1 MSVSP
6 EELLGDY
13 ASESSEHI
21 SELESLLLGAE
32 RESPSPE
39 AISAILRCFHSLKGL
54 SRVMGASA
62 LEKVAHSAET
72 VMSSVSSGQLIF
84 EGDVLEVLL
93 RVLDTIRAL
102 RAELLEGRTVNE
114 APRDILL
121 ALEAFGSASNDQSP
135 AITRIRVADRGS
147 ELHPDHELL
156 VCLSELLAEV
166 LPELAPLIEPDT
178 DGAALALA
186 ADSTEMLKIACQK
199 LELTPLAEAFSA
211 LQALTSEGAVTGG
224 RVLALARAVAL
235 TREFEQLMHVEAGA
249 NALGK
254 AIADRVENYLR
265 SELQSLSHFCA
276 EEPTSLAMAEHTARR
291 LLLLAQA
298 LGRND
303 AVMALLCDAVH
314 CWRLV
319 CNPQQTQAIRLV
331 LEALQN
337 DMSSLER
344 ALAELRGLLTL
355 NTGVEWTKLFTEHRL
370 DAALLPAIPPEKRN
384 RLASIQA
391 ENDVAFFE
399 VILDVNAGTRSL
411 HELARW
417 LYSHT
422 LLLQGKSI
430 TVEGQPKVS
439 LLLCSTQDEAKLG
452 EAIGNATGSGI
463 PTIIRRMDGTV
474 VSRTFGPP
482 LQTVSAAGIGDN
494 AVRVP
499 VEILDRLF
507 GRVGEFF
514 QVESRLNGLIFDENV
529 RESLRR
535 IQDVALRTDLVR
547 PEDVARVRPEDVA
560 RLVVQRGELQ
570 DVEVDV
576 QRLLNLIHDATLGLR
591 VIPFNSLFTRINR
604 AVHDLAKNQGKHVH
618 FTGRAEGIKIDKGMA
633 ELIVDPLMHMIRNAI
648 DHGIE
653 LPEERQACGKEQTAI
668 LQISVGQTGNRIMI
682 DVSDDGRGID
692 ADKVLLKA
700 VERGLVREAEGHRL
714 SREQIY
720 RFILMPGFST
730 AETVTETSGRGVG
743 MDVALVNVTR
753 LGGRIDIR
761 STSGRGTRF
770 VIELPLSAAIQRVL
784 LAETGHQLLSFPER
798 AVVESLIVSPG
809 DIQSVNGQQAILH
822 LGTFLP
828 VFRAEALLQLPSVP
842 DNGGHLSIIVLE
854 HDRQRIGV
862 VVRRILRSHE
872 VLMRETH
879 PRIANLIGISGV
891 TTLGNGLVLLVTDPP
906 GLFTLA
912 RRSPGATLFGGRA
925 AN

>member
-1 MSVSP
+1 MSASP
-6 EELLGDY
+6 EELLRDY

-39 AISAILRCFHSLKGL
+39 TISAILRCFHSLKGL
-54 SRVMGASA
+54 SLVMGASA

-72 VMSSVSSGQLIF
+72 VMNSVSSGQLIF

-102 RAELLEGRTVNE
+102 RTELIEGRTVNE
-114 APRDILL
+114 APADILL
-121 ALEAFGSASNDQSP
+121 ALEAFGGASNDQSL
-135 AITRIRVADRGS
+135 ATTRIQVADRGS

-211 LQALTSEGAVTGG
+211 LQALTSEGAVTAA

-254 AIADRVENYLR
+254 AIAGRVENYLR

-276 EEPTSLAMAEHTARR
+276 EEPTSLAMAEDTAHRM
-291 LLLLAQA
+291 LLLAQA

-303 AVMALLCDAVH
+303 PVMALLCDAVH

-319 CNPQQTQAIRLV
+319 CNSQQTQAIRLV

-337 DMSSLER
+337 DMSSLQP

-355 NTGVEWTKLFTEHRL
+355 NTRVELTKLFTERRL
-370 DAALLPAIPPEKRN
+370 DAALLPAIPAEKRHW
-384 RLASIQA
+384 LASIQA
-391 ENDVAFFE
+391 DSDVAFFE

-411 HELARW
+411 HELATW

-439 LLLCSTQDEAKLG
+439 LLLSSTQDEAQLG
-452 EAIGNATGSGI
+452 EAIANATGSGI
-463 PTIIRRMDGTV
+463 PTIIRRMDGTI
-474 VSRTFGPP
+474 VSHTFGPP
-482 LQTVSAAGIGDN
+482 LQTVSARGIGDN

-514 QVESRLNGLIFDENV
+514 QVENRLNELIFDENV

-535 IQDVALRTDLVR
+535 IQDVALGSDLVR
-547 PEDVARVRPEDVA
+547 PEDVARLLD
-560 RLVVQRGELQ
+560 QRGELQ

-692 ADKVLLKA
+692 ADKVLRKA

-770 VIELPLSAAIQRVL
+770 VIELPLSAVIQRVL

-842 DNGGHLSIIVLE
+842 DNGGDLSIIVLE

-891 TTLGNGLVLLVTDPP
+891 ATLGNGLVLLVTDPP
-906 GLFTLA
+906 GLFTLS
-912 RRSPGATLFGGRA
+912 RRSPGATLFSGRA
-925 AN
+925 N

>member
-1 MSVSP
+1 MSASP

-93 RVLDTIRAL
+93 RVLDTIRGL

-114 APRDILL
+114 APGDILL
-121 ALEAFGSASNDQSP
+121 ALEAFGASNDQSP
-135 AITRIRVADRGS
+135 ATTRIRVADRGS

-211 LQALTSEGAVTGG
+211 LQALTSDGAVTAG

-235 TREFEQLMHVEAGA
+235 TREFEQLMHIEAGA
-249 NALGK
+249 KALGK

-265 SELQSLSHFCA
+265 SELQSLRHFCA
-276 EEPTSLAMAEHTARR
+276 EEPTSLAMAENTAHR

-319 CNPQQTQAIRLV
+319 CNPQQAQAIRLV

-337 DMSSLER
+337 DMSSLEP

-355 NTGVEWTKLFTEHRL
+355 NTGVEWTKLFTERRL
-370 DAALLPAIPPEKRN
+370 DAALLPAIPPEKRK

-391 ENDVAFFE
+391 ENDVTFFE
-399 VILDVNAGTRSL
+399 VILDVDAGTRSL
-411 HELARW
+411 HELATW

-439 LLLCSTQDEAKLG
+439 LLLSSTQDEAQLG
-452 EAIGNATGSGI
+452 EAIGNVTGSGI
-463 PTIIRRMDGTV
+463 PTIIRRMDGTI

-482 LQTVSAAGIGDN
+482 LQTVSADGIGDN

-535 IQDVALRTDLVR
+535 IQDVALRGDLVR
-547 PEDVARVRPEDVA
+547 PEDVARLLD
-560 RLVVQRGELQ
+560 QRGELQ

-692 ADKVLLKA
+692 ADKVLRKA

-842 DNGGHLSIIVLE
+842 DNGGDLSIIVLE
-854 HDRQRIGV
+854 HDHQRIGV

-891 TTLGNGLVLLVTDPP
+891 ATLGNGLVLLVTDPP

-912 RRSPGATLFGGRA
+912 RRSPGATLFSGRA

>member
-1 MSVSP
+1 MSASP

-84 EGDVLEVLL
+84 EGDLLEVLL
-93 RVLDTIRAL
+93 RVLDTIRGL

-114 APRDILL
+114 APGDILL
-121 ALEAFGSASNDQSP
+121 ALEAFGGASNDQSP
-135 AITRIRVADRGS
+135 ATTRIRVADRGS

-199 LELTPLAEAFSA
+199 LELTPFAEAFSA
-211 LQALTSEGAVTGG
+211 LQALTSEGAVTAG

-276 EEPTSLAMAEHTARR
+276 EEPTSLAMAEQTVRR

-337 DMSSLER
+337 DMSSLEP

-355 NTGVEWTKLFTEHRL
+355 NTGVELTKLFTERRL
-370 DAALLPAIPPEKRN
+370 DAALLPAIPVEKRN

-391 ENDVAFFE
+391 DSDVAFFE

-411 HELARW
+411 HELATW
-417 LYSHT
+417 LCSRT

-439 LLLCSTQDEAKLG
+439 LLLSSTQDEAQLG

-463 PTIIRRMDGTV
+463 PTIIRRMDGTI

-482 LQTVSAAGIGDN
+482 LQTVSAGIGDN

-535 IQDVALRTDLVR
+535 IQDVALRSDLVR
-547 PEDVARVRPEDVA
+547 PEDVARLLD
-560 RLVVQRGELQ
+560 QRGELQ

-604 AVHDLAKNQGKHVH
+604 AVHDLAKNQGKQVH

-692 ADKVLLKA
+692 ADKVLRKA

-798 AVVESLIVSPG
+798 AVVESLIVSHG

-828 VFRAEALLQLPSVP
+828 VFRAEALLQLPFVP
-842 DNGGHLSIIVLE
+842 DNGGDLSIIVLE

-891 TTLGNGLVLLVTDPP
+891 ATLGNGLVLLVTDPP
-906 GLFTLA
+906 GLFALA
-912 RRSPGATLFGGRA
+912 RRSPGATLFSGRA

>member
-1 MSVSP
+1 MSASP
-6 EELLGDY
+6 EELLRDY

-54 SRVMGASA
+54 SLVMGASA

-72 VMSSVSSGQLIF
+72 VMNSVSSGQLIF

-102 RAELLEGRTVNE
+102 RTELIEGRTVNE
-114 APRDILL
+114 APADILL
-121 ALEAFGSASNDQSP
+121 ALEAFGGASNDQSL
-135 AITRIRVADRGS
+135 ATTRIQVADRGS

-211 LQALTSEGAVTGG
+211 LQALTSEGAVTAA

-254 AIADRVENYLR
+254 AIAGRVENYLR

-276 EEPTSLAMAEHTARR
+276 EEPTSLAMAEDTAHRM
-291 LLLLAQA
+291 LLLAQA

-303 AVMALLCDAVH
+303 PVMALLCDAVH

-319 CNPQQTQAIRLV
+319 CNSQQTQAIRLV

-337 DMSSLER
+337 DMSSLQP

-355 NTGVEWTKLFTEHRL
+355 NTRVELTKLFTERRL
-370 DAALLPAIPPEKRN
+370 DAALLPAIPAEKRHW
-384 RLASIQA
+384 LASIQA
-391 ENDVAFFE
+391 DSDVAFFE

-411 HELARW
+411 HELATW

-439 LLLCSTQDEAKLG
+439 LLLSSTQDEAQLG
-452 EAIGNATGSGI
+452 EAIANATGSGI
-463 PTIIRRMDGTV
+463 PTIIRRMDGTI
-474 VSRTFGPP
+474 VSHTFGPP
-482 LQTVSAAGIGDN
+482 LQTVSARGIGDN

-514 QVESRLNGLIFDENV
+514 QVENRLNELIFDENV

-535 IQDVALRTDLVR
+535 IQDVALGSDLVR
-547 PEDVARVRPEDVA
+547 PEDVARLLD
-560 RLVVQRGELQ
+560 QRGELQ

-692 ADKVLLKA
+692 ADKVLRKA

-770 VIELPLSAAIQRVL
+770 VIELPLSAVIQRVL

-842 DNGGHLSIIVLE
+842 DNGGDLSIIVLE

-891 TTLGNGLVLLVTDPP
+891 ATLGNGLVLLVTDPP
-906 GLFTLA
+906 GLFTLS
-912 RRSPGATLFGGRA
+912 RRSPGATLFSGRA
-925 AN
+925 N

>member
-39 AISAILRCFHSLKGL
+39 AISSILRCFHSLKGL

-93 RVLDTIRAL
+93 RVLDTIRGL

-114 APRDILL
+114 APGDILL
-121 ALEAFGSASNDQSP
+121 ALEAFGGASNDQSP
-135 AITRIRVADRGS
+135 ATTRIRVADRGS

-178 DGAALALA
+178 DGAALASA

-211 LQALTSEGAVTGG
+211 LQALTSEGAVSAG

-276 EEPTSLAMAEHTARR
+276 EEPTSLAMAEHTAHR

-337 DMSSLER
+337 NMSSLEP

-355 NTGVEWTKLFTEHRL
+355 NTGVELRKFFTERRL
-370 DAALLPAIPPEKRN
+370 DAALLPAIPAEKRH
-384 RLASIQA
+384 RLASIQVDS
-391 ENDVAFFE
+391 DVAFFE

-411 HELARW
+411 HELATW

-439 LLLCSTQDEAKLG
+439 LLLSSTQDEAQLS

-463 PTIIRRMDGTV
+463 PTIIRRMDGTI

-535 IQDVALRTDLVR
+535 IQDVALRKDLVR
-547 PEDVARVRPEDVA
+547 PEDVARLLD
-560 RLVVQRGELQ
+560 QRGELQ

-591 VIPFNSLFTRINR
+591 VIPFNSLFTRISR

-668 LQISVGQTGNRIMI
+668 LQISVGQTGNRILI

-692 ADKVLLKA
+692 ADKVLRKA

-761 STSGRGTRF
+761 STSGHGTRF

-809 DIQSVNGQQAILH
+809 AIQSVNGQQAILH

-842 DNGGHLSIIVLE
+842 DNGGDLSIIVLE

-891 TTLGNGLVLLVTDPP
+891 ATLGNGLVLLVTDPP

-912 RRSPGATLFGGRA
+912 RRSPGATLFSGRA

>member
-1 MSVSP
+1 MSASP

-32 RESPSPE
+32 RESPSPD
-39 AISAILRCFHSLKGL
+39 AVSAILRCFHSLKGL

-84 EGDVLEVLL
+84 EADVLEVLL
-93 RVLDTIRAL
+93 RALDTIRGL

-114 APRDILL
+114 APGDILL
-121 ALEAFGSASNDQSP
+121 ALEAFGGASNDKSP
-135 AITRIRVADRGS
+135 ATTRIRVADHGS
-147 ELHPDHELL
+147 DLHADHELL

-186 ADSTEMLKIACQK
+186 ADGTEMLKIACQK

-211 LQALTSEGAVTGG
+211 LQALTSEGAVTAG

-235 TREFEQLMHVEAGA
+235 TREFEQLMHIEAGA

-265 SELQSLSHFCA
+265 SELQSLRHFCA
-276 EEPTSLAMAEHTARR
+276 EEPTSLSMAEPAAHR

-337 DMSSLER
+337 DMSSLEP

-355 NTGVEWTKLFTEHRL
+355 NTGVEWTKLFTKRRL
-370 DAALLPAIPPEKRN
+370 DAALLLAIPPEKRN

-391 ENDVAFFE
+391 DTDVAFFE
-399 VILDVNAGTRSL
+399 VILDVNAATRSL
-411 HELARW
+411 HELATW

-430 TVEGQPKVS
+430 IVEGQPKVS
-439 LLLCSTQDEAKLG
+439 LLLSSTQDEAQLG

-463 PTIIRRMDGTV
+463 PTIIRRMDGTI
-474 VSRTFGPP
+474 VSRTFSPP
-482 LQTVSAAGIGDN
+482 LQTVSADGIGDS

-535 IQDVALRTDLVR
+535 IQDVALRGDLVS
-547 PEDVARVRPEDVA
+547 PEDVA
-560 RLVVQRGELQ
+560 RLLDQRGELQ

-618 FTGRAEGIKIDKGMA
+618 FTARAEGIKIDKGMA

-653 LPEERQACGKEQTAI
+653 LPEERQACGKAQTAI
-668 LQISVGQTGNRIMI
+668 LQISVGQTGNRITI

-692 ADKVLLKA
+692 ADKVLRKA

-770 VIELPLSAAIQRVL
+770 VIELPLSAVIQRVL

-798 AVVESLIVSPG
+798 AVVEFVIASPG

-842 DNGGHLSIIVLE
+842 DNGGDLSIIVLE

-879 PRIANLIGISGV
+879 PRIADLIGISGV
-891 TTLGNGLVLLVTDPP
+891 ATLGNGLVLLVTDPS

-912 RRSPGATLFGGRA
+912 RRSPGATLFSGRA

>member
-1 MSVSP
+1 
-6 EELLGDY
+6 
-13 ASESSEHI
+13 
-21 SELESLLLGAE
+21 
-32 RESPSPE
+32 
-39 AISAILRCFHSLKGL
+39 
-54 SRVMGASA
+54 
-62 LEKVAHSAET
+62 
-72 VMSSVSSGQLIF
+72 
-84 EGDVLEVLL
+84 
-93 RVLDTIRAL
+93 
-102 RAELLEGRTVNE
+102 
-114 APRDILL
+114 
-121 ALEAFGSASNDQSP
+121 
-135 AITRIRVADRGS
+135 
-147 ELHPDHELL
+147 
-156 VCLSELLAEV
+156 
-166 LPELAPLIEPDT
+166 
-178 DGAALALA
+178 
-186 ADSTEMLKIACQK
+186 
-199 LELTPLAEAFSA
+199 
-211 LQALTSEGAVTGG
+211 
-224 RVLALARAVAL
+224 
-235 TREFEQLMHVEAGA
+235 
-249 NALGK
+249 
-254 AIADRVENYLR
+254 
-265 SELQSLSHFCA
+265 
-276 EEPTSLAMAEHTARR
+276 
-291 LLLLAQA
+291 
-298 LGRND
+298 
-303 AVMALLCDAVH
+303 
-314 CWRLV
+314 
-319 CNPQQTQAIRLV
+319 
-331 LEALQN
+331 
-337 DMSSLER
+337 
-344 ALAELRGLLTL
+344 
-355 NTGVEWTKLFTEHRL
+355 
-370 DAALLPAIPPEKRN
+370 
-384 RLASIQA
+384 
-391 ENDVAFFE
+391 
-399 VILDVNAGTRSL
+399 
-411 HELARW
+411 
-417 LYSHT
+417 

-439 LLLCSTQDEAKLG
+439 LLLSSTQDEAQLG

-463 PTIIRRMDGTV
+463 PTIIRRMDGTI

-482 LQTVSAAGIGDN
+482 LQTVSARGIGDN

-514 QVESRLNGLIFDENV
+514 QVENRLNELIFDENV

-535 IQDVALRTDLVR
+535 IQDVALGSDLVR
-547 PEDVARVRPEDVA
+547 PEDVARLLD
-560 RLVVQRGELQ
+560 QRGELQ

-692 ADKVLLKA
+692 ADKVLRKA

-842 DNGGHLSIIVLE
+842 DNGGDLSIIVLE

-891 TTLGNGLVLLVTDPP
+891 ATLGNGLVLLVTDPP
-906 GLFTLA
+906 GLFTLS
-912 RRSPGATLFGGRA
+912 RRSPGATLFSGRA
-925 AN
+925 N

>member
-1 MSVSP
+1 
-6 EELLGDY
+6 
-13 ASESSEHI
+13 
-21 SELESLLLGAE
+21 
-32 RESPSPE
+32 
-39 AISAILRCFHSLKGL
+39 
-54 SRVMGASA
+54 
-62 LEKVAHSAET
+62 
-72 VMSSVSSGQLIF
+72 
-84 EGDVLEVLL
+84 
-93 RVLDTIRAL
+93 
-102 RAELLEGRTVNE
+102 
-114 APRDILL
+114 
-121 ALEAFGSASNDQSP
+121 
-135 AITRIRVADRGS
+135 
-147 ELHPDHELL
+147 
-156 VCLSELLAEV
+156 
-166 LPELAPLIEPDT
+166 
-178 DGAALALA
+178 
-186 ADSTEMLKIACQK
+186 
-199 LELTPLAEAFSA
+199 
-211 LQALTSEGAVTGG
+211 
-224 RVLALARAVAL
+224 
-235 TREFEQLMHVEAGA
+235 
-249 NALGK
+249 LGK
-254 AIADRVENYLR
+254 AIAGRVENYLR

-276 EEPTSLAMAEHTARR
+276 EEPTSLAMAEDTAHRM
-291 LLLLAQA
+291 LLLAQA

-303 AVMALLCDAVH
+303 PVMALLCDAVH

-319 CNPQQTQAIRLV
+319 CNSQQTQAIRLV

-337 DMSSLER
+337 DMSSLQP

-355 NTGVEWTKLFTEHRL
+355 NTRVELTKLFTERRL
-370 DAALLPAIPPEKRN
+370 DAALLPAIPAEKRHW
-384 RLASIQA
+384 LASIQA
-391 ENDVAFFE
+391 DSDVAFFE

-411 HELARW
+411 HELATW

-439 LLLCSTQDEAKLG
+439 LLLSSTQDEAQLG

-463 PTIIRRMDGTV
+463 PTIIRRMDGTI

-482 LQTVSAAGIGDN
+482 LQTVSAHGIGDN

-514 QVESRLNGLIFDENV
+514 QVENRLNELIFDENV

-535 IQDVALRTDLVR
+535 IQDVALGSDLVR
-547 PEDVARVRPEDVA
+547 PEDVARLLD
-560 RLVVQRGELQ
+560 QRGELQ

-692 ADKVLLKA
+692 ADKVLRKA

-770 VIELPLSAAIQRVL
+770 VIELPLSAVIQRVL

-842 DNGGHLSIIVLE
+842 DNGGDLSIIVLE

-891 TTLGNGLVLLVTDPP
+891 ATLGNGLVLLVTDPP
-906 GLFTLA
+906 GLFTLS
-912 RRSPGATLFGGRA
+912 RRSPGATLFSGRA
-925 AN
+925 N

>member
-1 MSVSP
+1 MSASP
-6 EELLGDY
+6 EELLRDY

-21 SELESLLLGAE
+21 SELESLFLGAE

-93 RVLDTIRAL
+93 RVLDTIRGL

-114 APRDILL
+114 APGDILL
-121 ALEAFGSASNDQSP
+121 ALKAFGGASNDQSP
-135 AITRIRVADRGS
+135 ATTRIRVADRGS

-211 LQALTSEGAVTGG
+211 LQALTSEGAVTAG

-276 EEPTSLAMAEHTARR
+276 EEPTSLAMAEQTVRR

-337 DMSSLER
+337 DMSSLEP

-355 NTGVEWTKLFTEHRL
+355 NTGVELTKLFTERRL
-370 DAALLPAIPPEKRN
+370 DAALLPAIPAEKRN
-384 RLASIQA
+384 RLAS
-391 ENDVAFFE
+391 NSDVAFFE

-411 HELARW
+411 HELATW

-439 LLLCSTQDEAKLG
+439 LLLSSTQDEAQLG

-463 PTIIRRMDGTV
+463 PTIIRRMDGTI

-535 IQDVALRTDLVR
+535 IQDVALRSDLVR
-547 PEDVARVRPEDVA
+547 PEDVARLLD
-560 RLVVQRGELQ
+560 QRGELQ

-692 ADKVLLKA
+692 ADKVLRKA

-761 STSGRGTRF
+761 STSGHGTRF

-842 DNGGHLSIIVLE
+842 DNGGDLAIIVLE

-891 TTLGNGLVLLVTDPP
+891 ATLGNGLVLLVTDPP

-912 RRSPGATLFGGRA
+912 RRSPGATLFSGRA

>member
-1 MSVSP
+1 MSASP

-54 SRVMGASA
+54 SLVMGASA

-72 VMSSVSSGQLIF
+72 VMRSVSSGQLIF
-84 EGDVLEVLL
+84 EGDLLEVLL
-93 RVLDTIRAL
+93 RVLDTIRGL

-114 APRDILL
+114 APGDILL
-121 ALEAFGSASNDQSP
+121 ALEAFGGASNDQSP
-135 AITRIRVADRGS
+135 ATTRIRVADRGS

-166 LPELAPLIEPDT
+166 LPELSPLIEPDT

-211 LQALTSEGAVTGG
+211 LQALTSEGAVTAA

-254 AIADRVENYLR
+254 AIAGRVENYLR

-276 EEPTSLAMAEHTARR
+276 EEPTSLAMAEQTVRR

-319 CNPQQTQAIRLV
+319 CNSQQTQAIRLV

-337 DMSSLER
+337 DMSSLQP
-344 ALAELRGLLTL
+344 ALAELRGLLML
-355 NTGVEWTKLFTEHRL
+355 NTGVELTKLFTERRL
-370 DAALLPAIPPEKRN
+370 DAALLPAIQAEKRN

-391 ENDVAFFE
+391 DSDVAFFE

-411 HELARW
+411 HELATW

-439 LLLCSTQDEAKLG
+439 LLLSSTQDEAQLG

-463 PTIIRRMDGTV
+463 PTIIRRMDGTI

-482 LQTVSAAGIGDN
+482 LQTVSADGIGDN

-507 GRVGEFF
+507 GRIGEFF

-529 RESLRR
+529 HESLRR
-535 IQDVALRTDLVR
+535 IQDVALRSDDLVR
-547 PEDVARVRPEDVA
+547 PEDVARLLD
-560 RLVVQRGELQ
+560 QRGELQ

-604 AVHDLAKNQGKHVH
+604 AVHDLAKNQGKRVH
-618 FTGRAEGIKIDKGMA
+618 FIGRAEGIKIDKGMA

-692 ADKVLLKA
+692 ADKVLRKA

-842 DNGGHLSIIVLE
+842 DNGGDLSIIVLE

-862 VVRRILRSHE
+862 MVRRILRSHE

-879 PRIANLIGISGV
+879 PRIADLIGISGV
-891 TTLGNGLVLLVTDPP
+891 ATLGNGLVLLVTDPP

-912 RRSPGATLFGGRA
+912 RHSSGATLFSGRA

>member
-1 MSVSP
+1 MSASP
-6 EELLGDY
+6 EELLRDY

-54 SRVMGASA
+54 SLVMGASA

-72 VMSSVSSGQLIF
+72 VMNSVSSGQLIF

-102 RAELLEGRTVNE
+102 RTELIEGRTVNE
-114 APRDILL
+114 APADILL
-121 ALEAFGSASNDQSP
+121 ALEAFGGASNDQSL
-135 AITRIRVADRGS
+135 ATTRIQVADRGS

-211 LQALTSEGAVTGG
+211 LQALTSEGAVTAA

-254 AIADRVENYLR
+254 AIAGRVENYLR

-276 EEPTSLAMAEHTARR
+276 EEPTSLAMAEDTAHRM
-291 LLLLAQA
+291 LLLAQA

-303 AVMALLCDAVH
+303 PVMALLCDAVH

-319 CNPQQTQAIRLV
+319 CNSQQTQAIRLV

-337 DMSSLER
+337 DMSSLQP

-355 NTGVEWTKLFTEHRL
+355 NTRVELTKLFTERRL
-370 DAALLPAIPPEKRN
+370 DAALLPAIPAEKRHW
-384 RLASIQA
+384 LASIQA
-391 ENDVAFFE
+391 DSDVAFFE

-411 HELARW
+411 HELATW

-439 LLLCSTQDEAKLG
+439 LLLSSTQDEAQLG

-463 PTIIRRMDGTV
+463 PTIIRRMDGTI

-482 LQTVSAAGIGDN
+482 LQTVSAHGIGDN

-514 QVESRLNGLIFDENV
+514 QVENRLNELIFDENV

-535 IQDVALRTDLVR
+535 IQDVALGSDLVR
-547 PEDVARVRPEDVA
+547 PEDVARLLD
-560 RLVVQRGELQ
+560 QRGELQ

-692 ADKVLLKA
+692 ADKVLRKA

-770 VIELPLSAAIQRVL
+770 VIELPLSAVIQRVL

-842 DNGGHLSIIVLE
+842 DNGGDLSIIVLE

-891 TTLGNGLVLLVTDPP
+891 ATLGNGLVLLVTDPP
-906 GLFTLA
+906 GLFTLS
-912 RRSPGATLFGGRA
+912 RRSPGATLFSGRA
-925 AN
+925 N

>member
-1 MSVSP
+1 MSASP

-84 EGDVLEVLL
+84 EGDLLEVLL
-93 RVLDTIRAL
+93 RVLDTIRGL

-114 APRDILL
+114 APGDILL
-121 ALEAFGSASNDQSP
+121 ALEAFGGASNDQSP
-135 AITRIRVADRGS
+135 ATTRIRVADRGS

-211 LQALTSEGAVTGG
+211 LQALTSEGAVTAG

-276 EEPTSLAMAEHTARR
+276 EEPTSLAMAEQTVRR

-337 DMSSLER
+337 DMSSLEP

-355 NTGVEWTKLFTEHRL
+355 NTGVELTKLFTERRL
-370 DAALLPAIPPEKRN
+370 DAALLPAIPAEKRN
-384 RLASIQA
+384 RLAADS
-391 ENDVAFFE
+391 DVAFFE

-411 HELARW
+411 HELATW

-439 LLLCSTQDEAKLG
+439 LLLSSTQDEAQLG

-463 PTIIRRMDGTV
+463 PTIIRRMDGTI

-482 LQTVSAAGIGDN
+482 LQTVSADGIGDN

-535 IQDVALRTDLVR
+535 IQDVALRSDLVR
-547 PEDVARVRPEDVA
+547 PEDVARLLD
-560 RLVVQRGELQ
+560 QRGELQ

-633 ELIVDPLMHMIRNAI
+633 ELIVDPLMHMISNAI

-692 ADKVLLKA
+692 ADKVLRKA

-842 DNGGHLSIIVLE
+842 DNGGDLSIIVLE

-891 TTLGNGLVLLVTDPP
+891 ATLGNGLVLLVTDPP

-912 RRSPGATLFGGRA
+912 RRSPGATLFSRRA

>member
-1 MSVSP
+1 MSASP
-6 EELLGDY
+6 EELLRDY

-39 AISAILRCFHSLKGL
+39 TISAILRCFHSLKGL
-54 SRVMGASA
+54 SLVMGASA

-72 VMSSVSSGQLIF
+72 VMNSVSSGQLIF

-102 RAELLEGRTVNE
+102 RTELIEGRTVNE
-114 APRDILL
+114 APADILL
-121 ALEAFGSASNDQSP
+121 ALEAFGGASNDQSL
-135 AITRIRVADRGS
+135 ATTRIQVADRGS

-211 LQALTSEGAVTGG
+211 LQALTSEGAVTAA

-254 AIADRVENYLR
+254 AIAGRVENYLR

-276 EEPTSLAMAEHTARR
+276 EEPTSLAMAEDTAHRM
-291 LLLLAQA
+291 LLLAQA

-303 AVMALLCDAVH
+303 PVMALLCDAVH

-319 CNPQQTQAIRLV
+319 CNSQQTQAIRLV

-337 DMSSLER
+337 DMSSLQP

-355 NTGVEWTKLFTEHRL
+355 NTRVELTKLFTERRL
-370 DAALLPAIPPEKRN
+370 DAALLPAIPAEKRHW
-384 RLASIQA
+384 LASIQA
-391 ENDVAFFE
+391 DSDVAFFE

-411 HELARW
+411 HELATW

-439 LLLCSTQDEAKLG
+439 LLLSSTQDEAQLG

-463 PTIIRRMDGTV
+463 PTIIRRMDGTI

-482 LQTVSAAGIGDN
+482 LQTVSARGIGDN

-514 QVESRLNGLIFDENV
+514 QVENRLNELIFDENV

-535 IQDVALRTDLVR
+535 IQDVALGSDLVR
-547 PEDVARVRPEDVA
+547 PEDVARLLD
-560 RLVVQRGELQ
+560 QRGELQ

-692 ADKVLLKA
+692 ADKVLRKA

-770 VIELPLSAAIQRVL
+770 VIELPLSAVIQRVL

-842 DNGGHLSIIVLE
+842 DNGGDLSIIVLE

-891 TTLGNGLVLLVTDPP
+891 ATLGNGLVLLVTDPP
-906 GLFTLA
+906 GLFTLS
-912 RRSPGATLFGGRA
+912 RRSPGATLFSGRA
-925 AN
+925 N

>member
-93 RVLDTIRAL
+93 RVLDTIRGL
-102 RAELLEGRTVNE
+102 RAELLEGRTVSE
-114 APRDILL
+114 APGDILL
-121 ALEAFGSASNDQSP
+121 ALEAFGRASNDQSP
-135 AITRIRVADRGS
+135 ATTRIRVADRGS

-199 LELTPLAEAFSA
+199 LELTPLAEAFST
-211 LQALTSEGAVTGG
+211 LQALTSEGAVSAG
-224 RVLALARAVAL
+224 RVLALTRAVAL
-235 TREFEQLMHVEAGA
+235 TREFEQLMHFEVGA
-249 NALGK
+249 NVLGK

-265 SELQSLSHFCA
+265 SELQSLSNFCA
-276 EEPTSLAMAEHTARR
+276 EEPTSLAMAEQTAHR

-337 DMSSLER
+337 DMSSLEP

-355 NTGVEWTKLFTEHRL
+355 NTRVELTKLFTERRL
-370 DAALLPAIPPEKRN
+370 DAALLPAIPAEKRH

-391 ENDVAFFE
+391 DNDVAFFE

-411 HELARW
+411 HELATW

-430 TVEGQPKVS
+430 TVVGQPKVS
-439 LLLCSTQDEAKLG
+439 LLLSSTQDEAQLS

-463 PTIIRRMDGTV
+463 PTIIRRMDGTI

-535 IQDVALRTDLVR
+535 IQDVALRKDLVR
-547 PEDVARVRPEDVA
+547 PEDVARLLD
-560 RLVVQRGELQ
+560 QRGELQ

-591 VIPFNSLFTRINR
+591 VIPFNSLFTRISR
-604 AVHDLAKNQGKHVH
+604 AVHDLAKNQGKRVH

-668 LQISVGQTGNRIMI
+668 LQISVGQTGNRILI

-692 ADKVLLKA
+692 ADKVLRKA

-770 VIELPLSAAIQRVL
+770 VIELPLSAVIQRVL

-798 AVVESLIVSPG
+798 AVVESLIVTPG

-842 DNGGHLSIIVLE
+842 DNGGDLSIIVLE

-891 TTLGNGLVLLVTDPP
+891 ATLGNGLVLLVTDPP

-912 RRSPGATLFGGRA
+912 RHSPGATLFSGRA

>member
-1 MSVSP
+1 MSASP
-6 EELLGDY
+6 EGLLEDY

-72 VMSSVSSGQLIF
+72 VMSSVSSGQLIL

-93 RVLDTIRAL
+93 RALDTIRGL

-114 APRDILL
+114 APGDILL
-121 ALEAFGSASNDQSP
+121 ALEAFAGASNDQSP
-135 AITRIRVADRGS
+135 ATTRIRVADRGS

-178 DGAALALA
+178 DSAALALA

-199 LELTPLAEAFSA
+199 LELAPFAEAFSA
-211 LQALTSEGAVTGG
+211 LQALTSEGAVTAG

-235 TREFEQLMHVEAGA
+235 TREFEQLMHIEAGA

-303 AVMALLCDAVH
+303 AVMALLCDVVH
-314 CWRLV
+314 CWRLA

-337 DMSSLER
+337 DMSSLEP
-344 ALAELRGLLTL
+344 ALAELRELLTL
-355 NTGVEWTKLFTEHRL
+355 NTAVELTKLFTERRL
-370 DAALLPAIPPEKRN
+370 DAALLPAIPAEKRN
-384 RLASIQA
+384 RLASIRA
-391 ENDVAFFE
+391 DSDVTFFE
-399 VILDVNAGTRSL
+399 VILDVNAGTTSL
-411 HELARW
+411 HELATW

-439 LLLCSTQDEAKLG
+439 LLLSSTQDEAQLG
-452 EAIGNATGSGI
+452 EAIVNATGSGI
-463 PTIIRRMDGTV
+463 PTIIRRMDGTI
-474 VSRTFGPP
+474 VSRAFGPP
-482 LQTVSAAGIGDN
+482 LQTVSAGGIGDN

-535 IQDVALRTDLVR
+535 IQDVALRSDLVR
-547 PEDVARVRPEDVA
+547 PEDIA
-560 RLVVQRGELQ
+560 RLLDQRGELQ

-692 ADKVLLKA
+692 ADKVLRKA

-828 VFRAEALLQLPSVP
+828 VFRAEVLLQLPSVP
-842 DNGGHLSIIVLE
+842 DNGGDLSIIVLE

-879 PRIANLIGISGV
+879 PRIAKLIGISGIA
-891 TTLGNGLVLLVTDPP
+891 TLGNGLVLLVTDPP

-912 RRSPGATLFGGRA
+912 RRSPGATLFSGRG

>member
-1 MSVSP
+1 MSASP
-6 EELLGDY
+6 EELLRDY

-39 AISAILRCFHSLKGL
+39 TISAILRCFHSLKGL
-54 SRVMGASA
+54 SLVMGASA

-72 VMSSVSSGQLIF
+72 VMNSVSSGQLIF

-102 RAELLEGRTVNE
+102 RTELIEGRTVNE
-114 APRDILL
+114 APADILL
-121 ALEAFGSASNDQSP
+121 ALEAFGGASNDQSL
-135 AITRIRVADRGS
+135 ATTRIQVADRGS

-211 LQALTSEGAVTGG
+211 LQALTSEGAVTAA

-254 AIADRVENYLR
+254 AIAGRVENYLR

-276 EEPTSLAMAEHTARR
+276 EEPTSLAMAEDTAHR

-303 AVMALLCDAVH
+303 PVMALLCDAVH

-319 CNPQQTQAIRLV
+319 CNSQQTQAIRLV

-337 DMSSLER
+337 DMSSLQP

-355 NTGVEWTKLFTEHRL
+355 NTRVELTKLFTERRL
-370 DAALLPAIPPEKRN
+370 DAALLPAIPAEKRHW
-384 RLASIQA
+384 LASIQA
-391 ENDVAFFE
+391 DSDVAFFE

-411 HELARW
+411 HELATW

-439 LLLCSTQDEAKLG
+439 LLLSSTQDEAQLG

-463 PTIIRRMDGTV
+463 PTIIRRMDGTI

-482 LQTVSAAGIGDN
+482 LQTVSAHGIGDN

-514 QVESRLNGLIFDENV
+514 QVENRLNELIFDENV

-535 IQDVALRTDLVR
+535 IQDVALGSDLVR
-547 PEDVARVRPEDVA
+547 PEDVARLLD
-560 RLVVQRGELQ
+560 QRGELQ

-692 ADKVLLKA
+692 ADKVLRKA

-770 VIELPLSAAIQRVL
+770 VIELPLSAVIQRVL

-842 DNGGHLSIIVLE
+842 DNGGDLSIIVLE

-891 TTLGNGLVLLVTDPP
+891 ATLGNGLVLLVTDPP
-906 GLFTLA
+906 GLFTLS
-912 RRSPGATLFGGRA
+912 RRSPGATLFSGRA
-925 AN
+925 N

>member
-1 MSVSP
+1 MSASP
-6 EELLGDY
+6 EELLRDY

-39 AISAILRCFHSLKGL
+39 TISAILRCFHSLKGL
-54 SRVMGASA
+54 SLVMGASA

-72 VMSSVSSGQLIF
+72 VMNSVSSGQLIF

-102 RAELLEGRTVNE
+102 RTELIEGRTVNE
-114 APRDILL
+114 APADILL
-121 ALEAFGSASNDQSP
+121 ALEAFGGASNDQSL
-135 AITRIRVADRGS
+135 ATTRIQVADRGS

-211 LQALTSEGAVTGG
+211 LQALTSEGAVTAA

-254 AIADRVENYLR
+254 AIAGRVENYLR

-276 EEPTSLAMAEHTARR
+276 EEPTSLAMAEDTAHR

-303 AVMALLCDAVH
+303 PVMALLCDAVH

-319 CNPQQTQAIRLV
+319 CNSQQTQAIRLV

-337 DMSSLER
+337 DMSSLQP

-355 NTGVEWTKLFTEHRL
+355 NTRVELTKLFTERRL
-370 DAALLPAIPPEKRN
+370 DAALLPAIPAEKRHW
-384 RLASIQA
+384 LASIQA
-391 ENDVAFFE
+391 DSDVAFFE

-411 HELARW
+411 HELATW

-439 LLLCSTQDEAKLG
+439 LLLSSTQDEAQLG
-452 EAIGNATGSGI
+452 EAIANATGSGI
-463 PTIIRRMDGTV
+463 PTIIRRMDGTI

-482 LQTVSAAGIGDN
+482 LQTVSARGIGDN

-514 QVESRLNGLIFDENV
+514 QVENRLNELIFDENV

-535 IQDVALRTDLVR
+535 IQDVALGSDLVR
-547 PEDVARVRPEDVA
+547 PEDVARLLD
-560 RLVVQRGELQ
+560 QRGELQ

-692 ADKVLLKA
+692 ADKVLRKA

-770 VIELPLSAAIQRVL
+770 VIELPLSAVIQRVL

-842 DNGGHLSIIVLE
+842 DNGGDLSIIVLE

-891 TTLGNGLVLLVTDPP
+891 ATLGNGLVLLVTDPP
-906 GLFTLA
+906 GLFTLS
-912 RRSPGATLFGGRA
+912 RRSPGATLFSGRA
-925 AN
+925 N

>member
-1 MSVSP
+1 MNAAP
-6 EELLGDY
+6 EALLADY

-21 SELESLLLGAE
+21 SDLESLLLGAE

-39 AISAILRCFHSLKGL
+39 AVSAILRGFHSLKGL

-62 LEKVAHSAET
+62 LEKVTHSAET
-72 VMSSVSSGQLIF
+72 VMSSVRSGQLLF
-84 EGDVLEVLL
+84 ERDVLEVLL
-93 RVLDTIRAL
+93 RVLDTIRGL
-102 RAELLEGRTVNE
+102 QAELLEGRSVNE
-114 APRDILL
+114 APGDILS
-121 ALEAFGSASNDQSP
+121 ALEALGGSSSDQRP
-135 AITRIRVADRGS
+135 ATTARLRAGDRGS
-147 ELHPDHELL
+147 DLHPDRELL
-156 VCLSELLAEV
+156 VCLSELLAEA
-166 LPELAPLIEPDT
+166 LPELAPLIEPDANP
-178 DGAALALA
+178 AALALA
-186 ADSTEMLKIACQK
+186 AESAEMLKSACKK
-199 LELTPLAEAFSA
+199 LELTAFAEAFSA
-211 LQALTSEGAVTGG
+211 LQVVTAEGAVTAG
-224 RVLALARAVAL
+224 RVLALVQAVIL

-265 SELQSLSHFCA
+265 SELQSLNRFCA
-276 EEPTSLAMAEHTARR
+276 EQPTSLAMAEPTVRR
-291 LLLLAQA
+291 LLMLALA

-303 AVMALLCDAVH
+303 AVMALLCEAVH
-314 CWRLV
+314 CWRSE
-319 CNPQQTQAIRLV
+319 CTPTQAQAIRLV

-337 DMSSLER
+337 DTSSLEP

-355 NTGVEWTKLFTEHRL
+355 NSGVELAKLFTERRL
-370 DAALLPAIPPEKRN
+370 DVALLEAIPPKKRSQ
-384 RLASIQA
+384 LASIQTDGDA
-391 ENDVAFFE
+391 AFFE
-399 VILDVNAGTRSL
+399 IILDVNAGTRSL
-411 HELARW
+411 HDVATW
-417 LYSHT
+417 LCFHT

-430 TVEGQPKVS
+430 IVEGQPKVS
-439 LLLCSTQDEAKLG
+439 LLLFSRQDEAQLG
-452 EAIGNATGSGI
+452 EAIVNVTGSGI
-463 PTIIRRMDGTV
+463 PTIIRRMDGTI

-482 LQTVSAAGIGDN
+482 LQTVAAEGVGDN
-494 AVRVP
+494 SVRVP

-514 QVESRLNGLIFDENV
+514 QVGSRLNRLVFDESV

-535 IQDVALRTDLVR
+535 IQDVALGGELVR
-547 PEDVARVRPEDVA
+547 PEDVARLLE
-560 RLVVQRGELQ
+560 QRRELQ

-604 AVHDLAKNQGKHVH
+604 IVHDLAKNQGKHVH
-618 FTGRAEGIKIDKGMA
+618 FTGRAEGIKIDKGTA

-653 LPEERQACGKEQTAI
+653 SPEERQASGKEHTAI

-692 ADKVLLKA
+692 AEKVLHKA
-700 VERGLVREAEGHRL
+700 IERGLVREAEGHRL

-730 AETVTETSGRGVG
+730 AETITETSGRGVG

-770 VIELPLSAAIQRVL
+770 VIELPLSATIQRVL
-784 LAETGHQLLSFPER
+784 LVETSHQLLSFPER
-798 AVVESLIVSPG
+798 AVVESLIVG
-809 DIQSVNGQQAILH
+809 ADDIQCVNGQQAILH

-828 VFRAEALLQLPSVP
+828 VFHAEALLQLPSAL
-842 DNGGHLSIIVLE
+842 DNGGDLAIVVLE

-872 VLMRETH
+872 VLIRETH
-879 PRIANLIGISGV
+879 PRIANLTGIAGV
-891 TTLGNGLVLLVTDPP
+891 STLGNGLVLLVTDPP
-906 GLFTLA
+906 GLFALA
-912 RRSPGATLFGGRA
+912 RRSPVATLYSGRA
-925 AN
+925 VN

>member
-1 MSVSP
+1 MSASP
-6 EELLGDY
+6 EELLRDY

-39 AISAILRCFHSLKGL
+39 TISAILRCFHSLKGL
-54 SRVMGASA
+54 SLVMGASA

-72 VMSSVSSGQLIF
+72 VMNSVSSGQLIF

-102 RAELLEGRTVNE
+102 RTELIEGRTVNE
-114 APRDILL
+114 APADILL
-121 ALEAFGSASNDQSP
+121 ALEAFGGASNDQSL
-135 AITRIRVADRGS
+135 ATTRIQVADRGS

-211 LQALTSEGAVTGG
+211 LQALTSEGAVTAA

-254 AIADRVENYLR
+254 AIAGRVENYLR

-276 EEPTSLAMAEHTARR
+276 EEPTSLAMAEDTAHR

-303 AVMALLCDAVH
+303 PVMALLCDAVH

-319 CNPQQTQAIRLV
+319 CNSQQTQAIRLV

-337 DMSSLER
+337 DMSSLQP

-355 NTGVEWTKLFTEHRL
+355 NTRVELTKLFTERRL
-370 DAALLPAIPPEKRN
+370 DAALLPAIPAEKRHW
-384 RLASIQA
+384 LASIQA
-391 ENDVAFFE
+391 DSDVAFFE

-411 HELARW
+411 HELATW

-439 LLLCSTQDEAKLG
+439 LLLSSTQDEAQLG
-452 EAIGNATGSGI
+452 EAIANATGSGI
-463 PTIIRRMDGTV
+463 PTIIRRMDGTI
-474 VSRTFGPP
+474 VSHTFGPP
-482 LQTVSAAGIGDN
+482 LQTVSAHGIGDN

-514 QVESRLNGLIFDENV
+514 QVENRLNELIFDENV

-535 IQDVALRTDLVR
+535 IQDVALGSDLVR
-547 PEDVARVRPEDVA
+547 PEDVARLLD
-560 RLVVQRGELQ
+560 QRGELQ

-692 ADKVLLKA
+692 ADKVLRKA

-770 VIELPLSAAIQRVL
+770 VIELPLSAVIQRVL

-842 DNGGHLSIIVLE
+842 DNGGDLSIIVLE

-891 TTLGNGLVLLVTDPP
+891 ATLGNGLVLLVTDPP
-906 GLFTLA
+906 GLFTLS
-912 RRSPGATLFGGRA
+912 RRSPGATLFSGRA
-925 AN
+925 N

>member
-6 EELLGDY
+6 EGLLGDY

-32 RESPSPE
+32 RESASPE
-39 AISAILRCFHSLKGL
+39 AISSILRCFHSLKGL
-54 SRVMGASA
+54 SLVMGASA

-72 VMSSVSSGQLIF
+72 VMSSVNSGQLIF

-93 RVLDTIRAL
+93 RVLDTIRGL

-114 APRDILL
+114 APGDILL
-121 ALEAFGSASNDQSP
+121 ALEAFGGASNDESP
-135 AITRIRVADRGS
+135 ATTRIRVADRGS

-186 ADSTEMLKIACQK
+186 ADSTKMLKIACQK

-211 LQALTSEGAVTGG
+211 LNALTSEGAVTAG

-235 TREFEQLMHVEAGA
+235 TREFEQLMHFEVGA
-249 NALGK
+249 NVLGK

-276 EEPTSLAMAEHTARR
+276 EEPTSLAVAELTAHR

-331 LEALQN
+331 LEDLQN
-337 DMSSLER
+337 NMSSLEP

-355 NTGVEWTKLFTEHRL
+355 NTGVELRKFFTERRL
-370 DAALLPAIPPEKRN
+370 DAALLPAIPAEKRH
-384 RLASIQA
+384 RVASIQA
-391 ENDVAFFE
+391 DNDVAFFE

-411 HELARW
+411 HELATW

-439 LLLCSTQDEAKLG
+439 LLLSSTQDEAQLS
-452 EAIGNATGSGI
+452 EAIVNATGSGI
-463 PTIIRRMDGTV
+463 PTIIRRMDGTI

-482 LQTVSAAGIGDN
+482 LQMVSADGIGDN

-535 IQDVALRTDLVR
+535 IQDVALRSDLVR
-547 PEDVARVRPEDVA
+547 PEDVARLLD
-560 RLVVQRGELQ
+560 QRGELQ

-604 AVHDLAKNQGKHVH
+604 AVHDLAKNQGKRVH
-618 FTGRAEGIKIDKGMA
+618 FTGRAEGIKIDKGMT

-668 LQISVGQTGNRIMI
+668 LQISVGQTGNRILI

-692 ADKVLLKA
+692 ADKVLRKA

-761 STSGRGTRF
+761 STSGHGTRF

-809 DIQSVNGQQAILH
+809 AIQSVNGQQAILH

-842 DNGGHLSIIVLE
+842 DNGGDLSIIVLEQE

-891 TTLGNGLVLLVTDPP
+891 ATLGNGLVLLVTDPP

-912 RRSPGATLFGGRA
+912 RRSPGATLFSGS
-925 AN
+925 

>member
-1 MSVSP
+1 
-6 EELLGDY
+6 
-13 ASESSEHI
+13 
-21 SELESLLLGAE
+21 
-32 RESPSPE
+32 
-39 AISAILRCFHSLKGL
+39 
-54 SRVMGASA
+54 

-72 VMSSVSSGQLIF
+72 VMNSVSSGQLIF

-102 RAELLEGRTVNE
+102 RTELIEGRTVNE
-114 APRDILL
+114 APADILL
-121 ALEAFGSASNDQSP
+121 ALEAFGGASNDQSL
-135 AITRIRVADRGS
+135 ATTRIQVADRGS

-211 LQALTSEGAVTGG
+211 LQALTSEGAVTAA

-254 AIADRVENYLR
+254 AIAGRVENYLR

-276 EEPTSLAMAEHTARR
+276 EEPTSLAMAEDTAHRM
-291 LLLLAQA
+291 LLLAQA

-303 AVMALLCDAVH
+303 PVMALLCDAVH

-319 CNPQQTQAIRLV
+319 CNSQQTQAIRLV

-337 DMSSLER
+337 DMSSLQP

-355 NTGVEWTKLFTEHRL
+355 NTRVELTKLFTERRL
-370 DAALLPAIPPEKRN
+370 DAALLPAIPAEKRHW
-384 RLASIQA
+384 LASIQA
-391 ENDVAFFE
+391 DSDVAFFE

-411 HELARW
+411 HELATW

-439 LLLCSTQDEAKLG
+439 LLLSSTQDEAQLG
-452 EAIGNATGSGI
+452 EAIANATGSGI
-463 PTIIRRMDGTV
+463 PTIIRRMDGTI
-474 VSRTFGPP
+474 VSHTFGPP
-482 LQTVSAAGIGDN
+482 LQTVSARGIGDN

-514 QVESRLNGLIFDENV
+514 QVENRLNELIFDENV

-535 IQDVALRTDLVR
+535 IQDVALGSDLVR
-547 PEDVARVRPEDVA
+547 PEDVARLLD
-560 RLVVQRGELQ
+560 QRGELQ

-692 ADKVLLKA
+692 ADKVLRKA

-770 VIELPLSAAIQRVL
+770 VIELPLSAVIQRVL

-842 DNGGHLSIIVLE
+842 DNGGDLSIIVLE

-891 TTLGNGLVLLVTDPP
+891 ATLGNGLVLLVTDPP
-906 GLFTLA
+906 GLFTLS
-912 RRSPGATLFGGRA
+912 RRSPGATLFSGRA
-925 AN
+925 N

>member
-32 RESPSPE
+32 RESASPE
-39 AISAILRCFHSLKGL
+39 AISSILRCFHSLKGL

-93 RVLDTIRAL
+93 RVLDTIRGL

-114 APRDILL
+114 APGDILL
-121 ALEAFGSASNDQSP
+121 ALEAFGGASNDQSP
-135 AITRIRVADRGS
+135 ATTRIRVADRGS

-211 LQALTSEGAVTGG
+211 LQALTSEGAVSAG

-235 TREFEQLMHVEAGA
+235 TREFEQLMHIEAGA

-276 EEPTSLAMAEHTARR
+276 EEPTSLAMAEQTAHR

-337 DMSSLER
+337 NMSSLEP

-355 NTGVEWTKLFTEHRL
+355 DTGVELRKFFTERRL
-370 DAALLPAIPPEKRN
+370 DAALLPAIPAEKRH
-384 RLASIQA
+384 RLASIQVDS
-391 ENDVAFFE
+391 DVAFFE

-411 HELARW
+411 HELATW

-422 LLLQGKSI
+422 LLL
-430 TVEGQPKVS
+430 
-439 LLLCSTQDEAKLG
+439 
-452 EAIGNATGSGI
+452 
-463 PTIIRRMDGTV
+463 
-474 VSRTFGPP
+474 
-482 LQTVSAAGIGDN
+482 
-494 AVRVP
+494 
-499 VEILDRLF
+499 
-507 GRVGEFF
+507 
-514 QVESRLNGLIFDENV
+514 
-529 RESLRR
+529 
-535 IQDVALRTDLVR
+535 
-547 PEDVARVRPEDVA
+547 
-560 RLVVQRGELQ
+560 
-570 DVEVDV
+570 
-576 QRLLNLIHDATLGLR
+576 
-591 VIPFNSLFTRINR
+591 
-604 AVHDLAKNQGKHVH
+604 
-618 FTGRAEGIKIDKGMA
+618 
-633 ELIVDPLMHMIRNAI
+633 
-648 DHGIE
+648 
-653 LPEERQACGKEQTAI
+653 
-668 LQISVGQTGNRIMI
+668 
-682 DVSDDGRGID
+682 
-692 ADKVLLKA
+692 
-700 VERGLVREAEGHRL
+700 
-714 SREQIY
+714 
-720 RFILMPGFST
+720 
-730 AETVTETSGRGVG
+730 
-743 MDVALVNVTR
+743 
-753 LGGRIDIR
+753 
-761 STSGRGTRF
+761 
-770 VIELPLSAAIQRVL
+770 
-784 LAETGHQLLSFPER
+784 
-798 AVVESLIVSPG
+798 
-809 DIQSVNGQQAILH
+809 
-822 LGTFLP
+822 
-828 VFRAEALLQLPSVP
+828 
-842 DNGGHLSIIVLE
+842 
-854 HDRQRIGV
+854 
-862 VVRRILRSHE
+862 
-872 VLMRETH
+872 
-879 PRIANLIGISGV
+879 
-891 TTLGNGLVLLVTDPP
+891 
-906 GLFTLA
+906 
-912 RRSPGATLFGGRA
+912 
-925 AN
+925 

>member
-1 MSVSP
+1 MSASP
-6 EELLGDY
+6 EELLRDY

-54 SRVMGASA
+54 SLVMGASA

-72 VMSSVSSGQLIF
+72 VMNSVSSGQLIF

-102 RAELLEGRTVNE
+102 RTELIEGRTVNE
-114 APRDILL
+114 APADILL
-121 ALEAFGSASNDQSP
+121 ALEAFGGASNDQSL
-135 AITRIRVADRGS
+135 ATTRIQVADRGS

-211 LQALTSEGAVTGG
+211 LQALTSEGAVTAA

-254 AIADRVENYLR
+254 AIAGRVENYLR

-276 EEPTSLAMAEHTARR
+276 EEPTSLAMAEDTAHRM
-291 LLLLAQA
+291 LLLAQA

-303 AVMALLCDAVH
+303 PVMALLCDAVH

-319 CNPQQTQAIRLV
+319 CNSQQTQAIRLV

-337 DMSSLER
+337 DMSSLQP

-355 NTGVEWTKLFTEHRL
+355 NTRVELTKLFTERRL
-370 DAALLPAIPPEKRN
+370 DAALLPAIPAEKRHW
-384 RLASIQA
+384 LASIQA
-391 ENDVAFFE
+391 DSDVAFFE

-411 HELARW
+411 HELATW

-439 LLLCSTQDEAKLG
+439 LLLSSTQDEAQLG
-452 EAIGNATGSGI
+452 EAIANATGSGI
-463 PTIIRRMDGTV
+463 PTIIRRMDGTI

-482 LQTVSAAGIGDN
+482 LQTVSARGIGDN

-514 QVESRLNGLIFDENV
+514 QVENRLNELIFDENV

-535 IQDVALRTDLVR
+535 IQDVALGSDLVR
-547 PEDVARVRPEDVA
+547 PEDVARLLD
-560 RLVVQRGELQ
+560 QRGELQ

-692 ADKVLLKA
+692 ADKVLRKA

-770 VIELPLSAAIQRVL
+770 VIELPLSAVIQRVL

-842 DNGGHLSIIVLE
+842 DNGGDLSIIVLE

-891 TTLGNGLVLLVTDPP
+891 ATLGNGLVLLVTDPP
-906 GLFTLA
+906 GLFTLS
-912 RRSPGATLFGGRA
+912 RRSPGATLFSGRA
-925 AN
+925 N

>member
-1 MSVSP
+1 MSTSS
-6 EELLGDY
+6 EELLRDY

-32 RESPSPE
+32 RESPSPA

-62 LEKVAHSAET
+62 LEKVTHSAET

-93 RVLDTIRAL
+93 RVLDTIRGL
-102 RAELLEGRTVNE
+102 RAELLEGRTVGE
-114 APRDILL
+114 APGDILL
-121 ALEAFGSASNDQSP
+121 ALEAFGGASNDQSP
-135 AITRIRVADRGS
+135 ATTRIRVADRGS

-156 VCLSELLAEV
+156 LCLSELLAEV

-178 DGAALALA
+178 GGAALALA
-186 ADSTEMLKIACQK
+186 ADSAEMLKIACQK

-211 LQALTSEGAVTGG
+211 LQARTSEGAVTAG

-249 NALGK
+249 NALGN

-276 EEPTSLAMAEHTARR
+276 EEPTSLAMAEHTAHR

-337 DMSSLER
+337 DISSLEP

-355 NTGVEWTKLFTEHRL
+355 NTGEWTKLFTERRL
-370 DAALLPAIPPEKRN
+370 DAALLPAIPAEKRN

-391 ENDVAFFE
+391 DSDVFE

-411 HELARW
+411 HELATW

-439 LLLCSTQDEAKLG
+439 LLLSSTQDEAQLS
-452 EAIGNATGSGI
+452 EAIGSATGSGI
-463 PTIIRRMDGTV
+463 PTIIRRMDGTI

-482 LQTVSAAGIGDN
+482 LQTVSADGIGDN

-535 IQDVALRTDLVR
+535 IQDVALRSNLVR
-547 PEDVARVRPEDVA
+547 PEDVARLLD
-560 RLVVQRGELQ
+560 QRGELQ

-604 AVHDLAKNQGKHVH
+604 AVHDLAKNQGKRVH

-692 ADKVLLKA
+692 ADKVLRKA
-700 VERGLVREAEGHRL
+700 VERGLVRQAEGHRL

-770 VIELPLSAAIQRVL
+770 VIELPLSAAIQRLL

-809 DIQSVNGQQAILH
+809 DVQSVNGQQAILH

-842 DNGGHLSIIVLE
+842 DNGGDLSIIVLE

-891 TTLGNGLVLLVTDPP
+891 ATLGNGLVLLVTDPP

-912 RRSPGATLFGGRA
+912 RRSPGATLFSGRA

>member
-1 MSVSP
+1 MSASP
-6 EELLGDY
+6 EELLRDY

-39 AISAILRCFHSLKGL
+39 TISAILRCFHSLKGL
-54 SRVMGASA
+54 SLVMGASA

-72 VMSSVSSGQLIF
+72 VMNSVSSGQLIF

-102 RAELLEGRTVNE
+102 RTELIEGRTVNE
-114 APRDILL
+114 APADILL
-121 ALEAFGSASNDQSP
+121 ALEAFGGASNDQSL
-135 AITRIRVADRGS
+135 ATTRIQVADRGS

-211 LQALTSEGAVTGG
+211 LQALTSEGAVTAA

-254 AIADRVENYLR
+254 AIAGRVENYLR

-276 EEPTSLAMAEHTARR
+276 EEPTSLAMAEDTAHRM
-291 LLLLAQA
+291 LLLAQA

-303 AVMALLCDAVH
+303 PVMALLCDAVH

-319 CNPQQTQAIRLV
+319 CNSQQTQAIRLV

-337 DMSSLER
+337 DMSSLQP

-355 NTGVEWTKLFTEHRL
+355 NTRVELTKLFTERRL
-370 DAALLPAIPPEKRN
+370 DAALLPAIPAEKRHW
-384 RLASIQA
+384 LASIQA
-391 ENDVAFFE
+391 DSDVAFFE

-411 HELARW
+411 HELATW

-439 LLLCSTQDEAKLG
+439 LLLSSTQDEAQLG
-452 EAIGNATGSGI
+452 EAIANATGSGI
-463 PTIIRRMDGTV
+463 PTIIRRMDGTI

-482 LQTVSAAGIGDN
+482 LQTVSARGIGDN

-514 QVESRLNGLIFDENV
+514 QVENRLNELIFDENV

-535 IQDVALRTDLVR
+535 IQDVALGSDLVR
-547 PEDVARVRPEDVA
+547 PEDVARLLD
-560 RLVVQRGELQ
+560 QRGELQ

-692 ADKVLLKA
+692 ADKVLRKA

-770 VIELPLSAAIQRVL
+770 VIELPLSAVIQRVL

-842 DNGGHLSIIVLE
+842 DNGGDLSIIVLE

-891 TTLGNGLVLLVTDPP
+891 ATLGNGLVLLVTDPP
-906 GLFTLA
+906 GLFTLS
-912 RRSPGATLFGGRA
+912 RRSPGATLFSGRA
-925 AN
+925 N

>member
-1 MSVSP
+1 MSASP

-84 EGDVLEVLL
+84 EGDLLEVLL
-93 RVLDTIRAL
+93 RVLDTIRGL

-114 APRDILL
+114 APGDILL
-121 ALEAFGSASNDQSP
+121 ALEAFGGASNDQSP
-135 AITRIRVADRGS
+135 ATTRIRVADRGS

-178 DGAALALA
+178 DGAALASA

-211 LQALTSEGAVTGG
+211 LQALTSEGAVTAG

-265 SELQSLSHFCA
+265 SDLQSLSHFCA
-276 EEPTSLAMAEHTARR
+276 EEPTSLAMAEQTVRR

-337 DMSSLER
+337 DMSSLEP

-355 NTGVEWTKLFTEHRL
+355 NTGVELTKLFTERRL
-370 DAALLPAIPPEKRN
+370 DAALLPAIPAEKRN

-391 ENDVAFFE
+391 DSDVAFFE

-411 HELARW
+411 HELATW

-430 TVEGQPKVS
+430 TIEGQPKVS
-439 LLLCSTQDEAKLG
+439 LLLSSTQDEAQLG
-452 EAIGNATGSGI
+452 EAIGNATDSGI
-463 PTIIRRMDGTV
+463 PTIIRRMDGTI

-482 LQTVSAAGIGDN
+482 LQTVSADGIGDN

-535 IQDVALRTDLVR
+535 IQDVALRSDLVR
-547 PEDVARVRPEDVA
+547 PEDVARLLD
-560 RLVVQRGELQ
+560 QRGELQ

-633 ELIVDPLMHMIRNAI
+633 ELIVDPLMHMIHNAI

-692 ADKVLLKA
+692 ADKVLRKA

-770 VIELPLSAAIQRVL
+770 IIELPLSAAIQRVL

-842 DNGGHLSIIVLE
+842 DNGGDLSIIVLE

-891 TTLGNGLVLLVTDPP
+891 ATLGNGLVLLVTDPP

-912 RRSPGATLFGGRA
+912 RRSPGATLFTRRA

>member
-1 MSVSP
+1 
-6 EELLGDY
+6 
-13 ASESSEHI
+13 
-21 SELESLLLGAE
+21 
-32 RESPSPE
+32 
-39 AISAILRCFHSLKGL
+39 
-54 SRVMGASA
+54 
-62 LEKVAHSAET
+62 
-72 VMSSVSSGQLIF
+72 
-84 EGDVLEVLL
+84 
-93 RVLDTIRAL
+93 
-102 RAELLEGRTVNE
+102 
-114 APRDILL
+114 
-121 ALEAFGSASNDQSP
+121 
-135 AITRIRVADRGS
+135 
-147 ELHPDHELL
+147 
-156 VCLSELLAEV
+156 
-166 LPELAPLIEPDT
+166 
-178 DGAALALA
+178 
-186 ADSTEMLKIACQK
+186 
-199 LELTPLAEAFSA
+199 
-211 LQALTSEGAVTGG
+211 
-224 RVLALARAVAL
+224 
-235 TREFEQLMHVEAGA
+235 
-249 NALGK
+249 
-254 AIADRVENYLR
+254 
-265 SELQSLSHFCA
+265 
-276 EEPTSLAMAEHTARR
+276 MAEDTAHR

-303 AVMALLCDAVH
+303 PVMALLCDAVH

-319 CNPQQTQAIRLV
+319 CNSQQTQAIRLV
-331 LEALQN
+331 LDEALQN
-337 DMSSLER
+337 DMSSLQP

-355 NTGVEWTKLFTEHRL
+355 NTRVELTKLFTERRL
-370 DAALLPAIPPEKRN
+370 DAALLPAIPAEKRHW
-384 RLASIQA
+384 LASIQA
-391 ENDVAFFE
+391 DSDVAFFE

-411 HELARW
+411 HELATW

-439 LLLCSTQDEAKLG
+439 LLLSSTQDEAQLG

-463 PTIIRRMDGTV
+463 PTIIRRMDGTI

-482 LQTVSAAGIGDN
+482 LQTVSAHGIGDN

-514 QVESRLNGLIFDENV
+514 QVENRLNELIFDENV

-535 IQDVALRTDLVR
+535 IQDVALGSDLVR
-547 PEDVARVRPEDVA
+547 PEDVARLLD
-560 RLVVQRGELQ
+560 QRGELQ

-692 ADKVLLKA
+692 ADKVLRKA

-770 VIELPLSAAIQRVL
+770 VIELPLSAVIQRVL

-842 DNGGHLSIIVLE
+842 DNGGDLSIIVLE

-891 TTLGNGLVLLVTDPP
+891 ATLGNGLVLLVTDPP
-906 GLFTLA
+906 GLFTLS
-912 RRSPGATLFGGRA
+912 RRSPGATLFSGRV
-925 AN
+925 N

>member
-39 AISAILRCFHSLKGL
+39 AISSILRCFHSLKGL

-93 RVLDTIRAL
+93 RVLDTIRGL
-102 RAELLEGRTVNE
+102 RAELLEGRTVSE
-114 APRDILL
+114 APGDILL
-121 ALEAFGSASNDQSP
+121 ALEAFGGASNDQSP
-135 AITRIRVADRGS
+135 ATTRIRVADRGS

-211 LQALTSEGAVTGG
+211 LNALTSEGAVTAG

-265 SELQSLSHFCA
+265 SELQSLSNFCA
-276 EEPTSLAMAEHTARR
+276 EEPASLAMAEQTAHR

-337 DMSSLER
+337 DMSSLEP

-355 NTGVEWTKLFTEHRL
+355 NTGVELRKFFTERRL
-370 DAALLPAIPPEKRN
+370 DAALLPAIPAEKRH
-384 RLASIQA
+384 RLASIQT
-391 ENDVAFFE
+391 NSDVAFFE

-411 HELARW
+411 HELATW

-439 LLLCSTQDEAKLG
+439 LLLSSTQDEAQLS

-463 PTIIRRMDGTV
+463 PTIIRRMDGTI

-535 IQDVALRTDLVR
+535 IQDVALRKDLVR
-547 PEDVARVRPEDVA
+547 PEDVARLLD
-560 RLVVQRGELQ
+560 QRGELQ

-591 VIPFNSLFTRINR
+591 VIPFNSLFTRISR

-692 ADKVLLKA
+692 ADKVLRKA

-761 STSGRGTRF
+761 STSGHGTRF

-809 DIQSVNGQQAILH
+809 AIQSVNGQQAILH

-842 DNGGHLSIIVLE
+842 DNGGDLSIIVLE

-891 TTLGNGLVLLVTDPP
+891 ATLGNGLVLLVTDPP

-912 RRSPGATLFGGRA
+912 RRSPGATLFSGRA